1 MSHKCPEC
9 GADCDCVDVKN
20 GEDCS
25 HCEHP
30 WDDEEHPD
38 DEYQPLE
45 DEKGR

>member
-9 GADCDCVDVKN
+9 GADCDCREVKE

-25 HCEHP
+25 HCPQLP

-38 DEYQPLE
+38 NEYESELR
-45 DEKGR
+45 GG